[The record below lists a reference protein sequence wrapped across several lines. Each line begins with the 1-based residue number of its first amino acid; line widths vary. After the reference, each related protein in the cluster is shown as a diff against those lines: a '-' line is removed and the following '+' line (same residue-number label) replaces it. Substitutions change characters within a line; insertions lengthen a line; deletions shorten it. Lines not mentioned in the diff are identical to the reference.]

1 MKLRSILVLT
11 VMLAT
16 SGILYYFTS
25 QTKPPPPNKLRH
37 FVWDVDMEELA
48 KMVISLPA
56 QGKREAWVKH
66 EDRFWYFDQPEGP
79 KVNMKRWGI
88 PLLLSGPGA
97 PSSFIS
103 INP

>member
-11 VMLAT
+11 VMLAA
-16 SGILYYFTS
+16 SGILYYYTS

-66 EDRFWYFDQPEGP
+66 EDRFWY
-79 KVNMKRWGI
+79 
-88 PLLLSGPGA
+88 LSL
-97 PSSFIS
+97 IH
-103 INP
+103 I